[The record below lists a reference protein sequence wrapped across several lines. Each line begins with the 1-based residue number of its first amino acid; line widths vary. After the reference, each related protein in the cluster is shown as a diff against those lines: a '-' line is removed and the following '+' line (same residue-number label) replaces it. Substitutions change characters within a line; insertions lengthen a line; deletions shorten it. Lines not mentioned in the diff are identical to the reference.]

1 MSSGLADQFARERQ
15 SEQQLAVVSSMDGTA
30 PPTSLSATPW
40 QIGSVDIVATDTDAL
55 LHDAPSGARL
65 RVTGTRL
72 FRDVRYATAPRD
84 ARIRLA
90 RAGAVIALRARGL
103 YQLHASAAVDANG
116 VAWMFAGPSGVGKS
130 TLAYAL
136 ARQGWQILG
145 DDGVVL
151 EPTPGGAI
159 LHAWR
164 EPLQV
169 SSWLASEFPELN
181 ERRELENASDPR
193 RRIPMLAPRIARRA
207 PLGAIVFPRRA
218 VLDSLTP
225 MSQTMALAE
234 LIVQSSQVLLADRE
248 TPRHFARL
256 RDVIAAVP
264 SFRLEHSERALHEIA
279 DTLWSASI

>member
-1 MSSGLADQFARERQ
+1 
-15 SEQQLAVVSSMDGTA
+15 VTA
-30 PPTSLSATPW
+30 PARSLGQSVATATPW
-40 QIGSVDIVATDTDAL
+40 RIGPIDIVATDTDAL

-72 FRDVRYATAPRD
+72 FRDAHYATAPRD

-90 RAGAVIALRARGL
+90 RAGAIIALRSRGL
-103 YQLHASAAVDANG
+103 YQLHASAAVDPNG
-116 VAWMFAGPSGVGKS
+116 IAWMFAGPSGVGKS

-151 EPTPGGAI
+151 EPRHTGPI

-169 SSWLASEFPELN
+169 SRWLSSEFPELHGRQD
-181 ERRELENASDPR
+181 ESVVGDPR
-193 RRIPMLAPRIARRA
+193 ERIPIAATHTARRA
-207 PLGAIVFPRRA
+207 PLGAIIFPRRA
-218 VLDSLTP
+218 SVDRLTP
-225 MSQTMALAE
+225 LSQTMALAE
-234 LIVQSSQVLLADRE
+234 LIVQSTQVLLADRE

-264 SFRLEHSERALHEIA
+264 SFRLEHTEKQLHEIA
-279 DTLWSASI
+279 HTLGVAEL

>member
-1 MSSGLADQFARERQ
+1 MNADSGFPLLQ
-15 SEQQLAVVSSMDGTA
+15 SVTA
-30 PPTSLSATPW
+30 IPW
-40 QIGSVDIVATDTDAL
+40 RIGPIDIVATDADAL
-55 LHDAPSGARL
+55 LHDSPSGAQL

-72 FRDVRYATAPRD
+72 FRDANYATAPRD

-90 RAGAVIALRARGL
+90 RAGAIIALRARGL
-103 YQLHASAAVDANG
+103 YQLHASAAVDPNG
-116 VAWMFAGPSGVGKS
+116 AAWMFAGPSGVGKS

-151 EPTPGGAI
+151 EPTPRGAI

-169 SSWLASEFPELN
+169 SSWLASEFPELR
-181 ERRELENASDPR
+181 ERREHENTSDPR
-193 RRIPMLAPRIARRA
+193 RRIPMHAPNLARRA
-207 PLGAIVFPRRA
+207 PLRAIIFPRRA
-218 VLDSLTP
+218 VVDCLTP

-248 TPRHFARL
+248 TPRHFSRL
-256 RDVIAAVP
+256 RDVVAAVP
-264 SFRLEHSERALHEIA
+264 SFRLEHTERQLHEIA
-279 DTLWSASI
+279 NTLRAAAI

>member
-1 MSSGLADQFARERQ
+1 MSSTAG
-15 SEQQLAVVSSMDGTA
+15 SSR
-30 PPTSLSATPW
+30 PPAIAATPW
-40 QIGSVDIVATDTDAL
+40 QIGDVDVVATDTHAL
-55 LHDAPSGARL
+55 LHDTLSGAQL

-72 FRDVRYATAPRD
+72 SRDAQYATAPRD

-90 RAGAVIALRARGL
+90 RAGAIIALRSRGL
-103 YQLHASAAVDANG
+103 YQLHASAAVDPTG
-116 VAWMFAGPSGVGKS
+116 IAWMFAGPSGVGKS

-136 ARQGWQILG
+136 ARKGWQILG

-151 EPTPGGAI
+151 EPAPGGAI

-169 SSWLASEFPELN
+169 SSWLASEFPELH
-181 ERRELENASDPR
+181 ERRQHENASDPR
-193 RRIPMLAPRIARRA
+193 RRIPMYAPNLARRA
-207 PLGAIVFPRRA
+207 PLCAIIFPRRA
-218 VLDSLTP
+218 AVDCLTP

-264 SFRLEHSERALHEIA
+264 SFRLEHTERQLHEIA
-279 DTLWSASI
+279 DTLRDAAI

>member
-1 MSSGLADQFARERQ
+1 M
-15 SEQQLAVVSSMDGTA
+15 T
-30 PPTSLSATPW
+30 ATPW
-40 QIGSVDIVATDTDAL
+40 RIGPIDIIATDTDAL
-55 LHDAPSGARL
+55 LYDAPSGAQL
-65 RVTGTRL
+65 RVSGTRL
-72 FRDVRYATAPRD
+72 FRDAHYATAPRD

-90 RAGAVIALRARGL
+90 RAGAIIALRSRGL
-103 YQLHASAAVDANG
+103 YQLHASAAVDPDG
-116 VAWMFAGPSGVGKS
+116 IAWMFSGPSGAGKS

-151 EPTPGGAI
+151 EPRPSGPI

-169 SSWLASEFPELN
+169 SNWLVSEFPELHG
-181 ERRELENASDPR
+181 RQGQAIVGDPR
-193 RRIPMLAPRIARRA
+193 QRIPIPAINTARHA
-207 PLGAIVFPRRA
+207 PLGTIIFPRRA
-218 VLDSLTP
+218 TTDRLTP

-256 RDVIAAVP
+256 RDVVAAVP
-264 SFRLEHSERALHEIA
+264 SFRLEHTEKQLHEIA
-279 DTLWSASI
+279 HTLRAATL

>member
-1 MSSGLADQFARERQ
+1 
-15 SEQQLAVVSSMDGTA
+15 VSSTA
-30 PPTSLSATPW
+30 GSSRPPAIATTPW
-40 QIGSVDIVATDTDAL
+40 QIGDVDIIATDTHAL
-55 LHDAPSGARL
+55 LHDTLSGAQL

-72 FRDVRYATAPRD
+72 SRDAHYAAAPRD

-90 RAGAVIALRARGL
+90 RAGAIIALRTRGL
-103 YQLHASAAVDANG
+103 YQLHASAAVDPTG
-116 VAWMFAGPSGVGKS
+116 IAWMFAGPSGVGKS

-151 EPTPGGAI
+151 EPAPGGAI

-169 SSWLASEFPELN
+169 SSWLASEFPELH
-181 ERRELENASDPR
+181 ERRQHENASDPR
-193 RRIPMLAPRIARRA
+193 RRIPMNAPNLARRA
-207 PLGAIVFPRRA
+207 PLGAIIFPRRA
-218 VLDSLTP
+218 VVDCLSP
-225 MSQTMALAE
+225 MSQTTALAE

-256 RDVIAAVP
+256 RDIIAAVP
-264 SFRLEHSERALHEIA
+264 SFRLEHTERQLHEIA
-279 DTLWSASI
+279 DTLRDAAI

>member
-1 MSSGLADQFARERQ
+1 
-15 SEQQLAVVSSMDGTA
+15 MDGTA
-30 PPTSLSATPW
+30 PRPSISATPW
-40 QIGSVDIVATDTDAL
+40 QIGSVDILATDTDAL

-72 FRDVRYATAPRD
+72 FRDARYATAPRD

-90 RAGAVIALRARGL
+90 RAGAIIALRARGL

-181 ERRELENASDPR
+181 ERRELENANDPR
-193 RRIPMLAPRIARRA
+193 RRIPMLAPRFARRA

-218 VLDSLTP
+218 VLDCLTP

-279 DTLWSASI
+279 DTLKSASI

>member
-1 MSSGLADQFARERQ
+1 MTPEPIVRDDHGEPKRDVKQRKCPSPDFANG
-15 SEQQLAVVSSMDGTA
+15 V
-30 PPTSLSATPW
+30 PW
-40 QIGSVDIVATDTDAL
+40 QIGVVDVITTATDAL
-55 LHDAPSGARL
+55 LHDAPSGAQL

-90 RAGAVIALRARGL
+90 RAGAIIALRSRGL
-103 YQLHASAAVDANG
+103 YQLHASAAVDSNG

-136 ARQGWQILG
+136 ARQGWRILG

-151 EPTPGGAI
+151 EPAPGGAI
-159 LHAWR
+159 LYAWR

-169 SSWLASEFPELN
+169 SSWLASEFPEL
-181 ERRELENASDPR
+181 RVCQHQENASDPR
-193 RRIPMLAPRIARRA
+193 RRIPMEVPNLARRA

-218 VLDSLTP
+218 LLDCLTP

-234 LIVQSSQVLLADRE
+234 LIVQSSQVLLADEE

-264 SFRLEHSERALHEIA
+264 SFRLEHSERQLHEIA
-279 DTLWSASI
+279 DTLRGAAI